1 MNTEDTLQSQK
12 VKWAYTAL
20 LIILIWFTLVLQFT
34 ISVPAYQEQGRT
46 LAGSVLQLCSFFTI
60 LSNFLVVVSLTIL
73 LIKPGSTVGKFFSK
87 GSVLTGLTVYITVV
101 GIVYNVVLRQI
112 WHPEGL
118 FKLADELLHTVNPL
132 LFIIYWLAFVPK
144 QGLKWSDTL
153 SWLIFPF
160 IYLVYIL
167 IRGEI
172 SGYYPYPFIDVSLLG
187 YTKVMINSLVLLLV
201 FLAFGAL
208 FVFAGRLQSRTLK
221 TVTS

>member
-12 VKWAYTAL
+12 VKWAYTTL

-34 ISVPAYQEQGRT
+34 ISVPAYQSQGRT

-60 LSNFLVVVSLTIL
+60 ISNFLVVVSLTIL

-87 GSVLTGLTVYITVV
+87 SSVLTGLTVYITVV
-101 GIVYNVVLRQI
+101 GVVYNVVLRQI

-132 LFIIYWLAFVPK
+132 LFIIYWLVFVQK
-144 QGLKWSDTL
+144 QGLKWSNTL

-167 IRGEI
+167 IRGAI

-187 YTKVMINSLVLLLV
+187 YTKVMINSLVLLFV

-221 TVTS
+221 TVKS